1 MLQANHILHHC
12 IIWKLYAY
20 SIYKFIRVLSRVIS
34 HGMSAKF
41 PPPAALAKCVN
52 PKFNRSPNWGS
63 TPRYF
68 ISACALH
75 LLRRR
80 VDLSCFVDLR
90 EVFQV
95 DQAWKSAEIKC
106 PMCPIST
113 QMLIRTKPTTL
124 ILLRVSMFDWSN
136 FFMLIIFCQRVDSIL
151 DIVCIEVSTFLFFL
165 SPLELYSRKSALQL
179 WQSKIARS

>member
-1 MLQANHILHHC
+1 MHIQYTSSYESCLELQAMEWAPNFHHQLHSQNVL
-12 IIWKLYAY
+12 IPS
-20 SIYKFIRVLSRVIS
+20 SIDLQIGVQRHVIS
-34 HGMSAKF
+34 YQ
-41 PPPAALAKCVN
+41 LA
-52 PKFNRSPNWGS
+52 P
-63 TPRYF
+63 Y
-68 ISACALH
+68 H

-151 DIVCIEVSTFLFFL
+151 DIVCIEVSTFLFF
-165 SPLELYSRKSALQL
+165 
-179 WQSKIARS
+179 